1 MLQKIIR
8 KIKFELQFNNTRYY
22 TRVSEKILKTAYQ
35 ALLRKRINQLL
46 PIVLQQEN
54 PRVTLSIL
62 ANKKRF
68 YESIASLYSFC
79 YWKKDINIHY
89 HEDGTLTKKEFDL
102 LRKIFPGI
110 RIFIRSEKDIS
121 VPDYLSAK
129 GLHNCEELR
138 GYYLFSIKL
147 FDMIIEKKT
156 PYMLHI
162 DSDVLFFSKPNEIL
176 EIIETGSFN
185 GCYNLD
191 VINAYTFDSETM
203 SEYVPTPILS
213 RFNSGVLLHNFD
225 ESFFNF
231 ADLVMDNKPEAVTS
245 WVIEQTLFAMY
256 ATLKGNFMPLPKYY
270 DLARKERNL
279 GNKLV
284 SEHYVHNTG
293 YDFHKD
299 FIYKIYPGYER
310 N

>member
-1 MLQKIIR
+1 MIQKIIK
-8 KIKFELQFNNTRYY
+8 KIKFELQFNNPHYY
-22 TRVSEKILKTAYQ
+22 TRVSQKIVKTAYQ
-35 ALLRKRINQLL
+35 ALLHKKLDKL
-46 PIVLQQEN
+46 SPITLQKEN
-54 PRVTLSIL
+54 ARLTLSIL

-79 YWKKDINIHY
+79 FWKRDIYIHY
-89 HEDGTLTKKEFDL
+89 HEDGTLTIKEIDL
-102 LRKIFPGI
+102 LKKIFPGI
-110 RIFIRSEKDIS
+110 KIFIRSENNLK
-121 VPDYLSAK
+121 VQNYLSSK
-129 GLHNCEELR
+129 GLHNCAKLR

-147 FDMIIEKKT
+147 FDMIIEKRT

-176 EIIETGSFN
+176 DIIETGSFN

-191 VINAYTFDSETM
+191 VGNVYTFDDDTM
-203 SEYVPTPILS
+203 SQYIPTPILN
-213 RFNSGVLLHNFD
+213 RFNSGILLHNFD

-231 ADLVMDNKPEAVTS
+231 ADLVMDNKPQAVTS

-256 ATLKGNFMPLPKYY
+256 ATLKGNFLALPKYY
-270 DLARKERNL
+270 DLARKERAL

-293 YDFHKD
+293 YDMHKD
-299 FIYKIYPGYER
+299 FIYKLYPIF
-310 N
+310 